1 MKNLVTIL
9 IAVILVAGL
18 NNTTIASGDDE
29 NKEKNEKM
37 TTSLK
42 GKVVDQSTGEE
53 LTGVK
58 IELKGTEKEA
68 YTDFEGRFSFSELL
82 PGNYNVSA
90 SYISYKDREF
100 SDVKLEISDKNSITL
115 KLESVEE

>member
-1 MKNLVTIL
+1 MKNLITIL
-9 IAVILVAGL
+9 MTVMLVAGL
-18 NNTTIASGDDE
+18 NNLTIASSDDE
-29 NKEKNEKM
+29 NNENNEKM

-58 IELKGTEKEA
+58 VEIKGTEKEV
-68 YTDFEGRFSFSELL
+68 YTDFEGNFNFSELR
-82 PGNYNVSA
+82 PGKYNVSA
-90 SYISYKDREF
+90 SYISYKDQEF
-100 SDVKLEISDKNSITL
+100 SDVKLEISDENSITL